1 MDNNGITGEY
11 RNTIDEKGR
20 IMFPVKARTSLPE
33 NRLIITRGMDNCL
46 WLFPPAEWEKFSEK
60 IMKSASLSKAGSRAG
75 LRRLT
80 EQETEIDKSGRISIP
95 QSLREY
101 ASLEKECII
110 LGQYAYFELWDVKKY
125 DRYLEDSEPDF
136 AKALE
141 ALGVGL

>member
-60 IMKSASLSKAGSRAG
+60 IMKSASLSKAGSRAV

-110 LGQYAYFELWDVKKY
+110 LGQYAYFELWDVKK
-125 DRYLEDSEPDF
+125 
-136 AKALE
+136 
-141 ALGVGL
+141 

>member
-60 IMKSASLSKAGSRAG
+60 IMKSASLSKAG
-75 LRRLT
+75 
-80 EQETEIDKSGRISIP
+80 
-95 QSLREY
+95 
-101 ASLEKECII
+101 
-110 LGQYAYFELWDVKKY
+110 
-125 DRYLEDSEPDF
+125 YLEDSEPDF

>member
-46 WLFPPAEWEKFSEK
+46 WLFPPSEWEKFSEK
-60 IMKSASLSKAGSRAG
+60 IMKSASLSKAGSRAV

>member
-46 WLFPPAEWEKFSEK
+46 WLFPPAEWEKFSAK
-60 IMKSASLSKAGSRAG
+60 IMKSASLSKAGSRAV